1 MAFVSMLTRYC
12 GQADCSRL
20 LKIGARSPRPNLRPH
35 REWISSETARA
46 TEPPTALPSTPIA
59 KPRTPAAMAPE
70 SAFELTGRYLA
81 CTLEVIDAI
90 TAEAILN

>member
-20 LKIGARSPRPNLRPH
+20 LKIGADH
-35 REWISSETARA
+35 RVRICGRMGIDLFGNRARH
-46 TEPPTALPSTPIA
+46 EPPTALPSTPIA

>member
-20 LKIGARSPRPNLRPH
+20 LKMGPSRVQICGRIGNGSLWKPRVRP
-35 REWISSETARA
+35 AA
-46 TEPPTALPSTPIA
+46 TALLHADRKTE
-59 KPRTPAAMAPE
+59 TPAAMAPE